1 MPRQNCEVRLRRA
14 RLAAF
19 APDPTHVLMITHLT
33 EEVRWIDHLT
43 IVPKDRLKAAFDQRQ
58 SYLFISITNPGD
70 GRS

>member
-43 IVPKDRLKAAFDQRQ
+43 IVPKDLLEGSFCPAAELSFHFN
-58 SYLFISITNPGD
+58 YEPW
-70 GRS
+70 